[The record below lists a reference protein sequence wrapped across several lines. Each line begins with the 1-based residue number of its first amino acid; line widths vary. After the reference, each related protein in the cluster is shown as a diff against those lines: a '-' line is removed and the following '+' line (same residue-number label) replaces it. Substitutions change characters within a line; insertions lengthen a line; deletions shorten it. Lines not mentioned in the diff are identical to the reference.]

1 MRFPGSSLHRPTALA
16 TARLLFIGEGTGR
29 TGGGNRKPEDMPM
42 EIVTNFGDP
51 RFRVYD
57 KATGDVVWEMELPA
71 GTTGAIMTYMHRGTQ
86 YIVAPI
92 GSTDHPPEFLALSL
106 P

>member
-1 MRFPGSSLHRPTALA
+1 MSISSRCRCSLLTSLAADELARNLWSRQPGRCIKGPTRGNKIRFPGSSLHRPTALE

-29 TGGGNRKPEDMPM
+29 TGGGSRKPEDMPM

-57 KATGDVVWEMELPA
+57 
-71 GTTGAIMTYMHRGTQ
+71 
-86 YIVAPI
+86 
-92 GSTDHPPEFLALSL
+92 
-106 P
+106 